1 MVKLNNGYMPETL
14 EEALKLMRDGKVRP
28 YSGGTDLMLEVEE
41 ATSYLFLNKISELK
55 IIIEDSDYIRIGAQC
70 TFTEIEESDLAPQ
83 ILKDA
88 MSQLAGPAV
97 RNFGTI
103 GGNIGNGSAKAD
115 SALVLF
121 VTDSLIRL
129 KSASS
134 ERTIYIKDFYKQRK
148 QLDLREGE
156 LIVEVLI
163 PKKYLKNYYYK
174 KIGARK
180 ALAITRVGF
189 AALLHEEDGVITHL
203 ATSFGAIEPTIVRHP
218 EIDEMFI
225 GKTISEAKGLK
236 DNYLKV
242 YDNAINP
249 SSGRVSKEYRK
260 TVCINLLKD
269 FLNEN
274 GI

>member
-1 MVKLNNGYMPETL
+1 MVKLNNGYVPETL
-14 EEALKLMRDGKVRP
+14 EEALSIMRDEKVKP
-28 YSGGTDLMLEVEE
+28 YSGGTDLMLEVGEG
-41 ATSYLFLNKISELK
+41 ASYLFLNKIAELK
-55 IIIEDSDYIRIGAQC
+55 IIKSDSDYIRIGAQC
-70 TFTEIEESDLAPQ
+70 TFTEIEESDVAPR

-115 SALVLF
+115 SALILF

-148 QLDLREGE
+148 QLDLRDGE

-163 PKKYLKNYYYK
+163 PKKYLENYYYK

-189 AALLHEEDGVITHL
+189 AGLLQEENGVITHV
-203 ATSFGAIEPTIVRHP
+203 ATAFGAIEPIIVRHP

-225 GKTISEAKGLK
+225 GKTISEARGIK
-236 DNYLKV
+236 DNYLNL
-242 YDNAINP
+242 YENAINP
-249 SSGRVSKEYRK
+249 SAGRVSKEYRK
-260 TVCINLLKD
+260 TVCMNLLKD

>member
-1 MVKLNNGYMPETL
+1 MVKLDKGYIPETL
-14 EEALKLMRDGKVRP
+14 EEALTIMRDEKVKP

-41 ATSYLFLNKISELK
+41 DVSYLFLNKVQELK
-55 IIIEDSDYIRIGAQC
+55 IIKLDSDYIRIGAQC
-70 TFTEIEESDLAPQ
+70 TFTEIEESDVAPR
-83 ILKDA
+83 ILKEA

-115 SALVLF
+115 SALIFF

-163 PKKYLKNYYYK
+163 PKKYLENYYYK

-189 AALLHEEDGVITHL
+189 AALFHEENGVITHL
-203 ATSFGAIEPTIVRHP
+203 ATAFGAIEPIIVRHP

-236 DNYLKV
+236 DNYLNL
-242 YDNAINP
+242 YENAIKP
-249 SSGRVSKEYRK
+249 SAGRVSKEYRK
-260 TVCINLLKD
+260 DVCMNLLKD

>member
-1 MVKLNNGYMPETL
+1 MVKLDKGYIPETL
-14 EEALKLMRDGKVRP
+14 EEALTIMRDEKVKP

-41 ATSYLFLNKISELK
+41 GESYLFLNKVSELK
-55 IIIEDSDYIRIGAQC
+55 IIKSDSDYIRMGAQC
-70 TFTEIEESDLAPQ
+70 TFTEIEESDITPK

-115 SALVLF
+115 SALIFF

-163 PKKYLKNYYYK
+163 PKKYLENYYYK

-189 AALLHEEDGVITHL
+189 AALFQEENGVITHL
-203 ATSFGAIEPTIVRHP
+203 ATAFGAIEPTIVRHP

-236 DNYLKV
+236 DNYLNL
-242 YDNAINP
+242 YENAINP
-249 SSGRVSKEYRK
+249 SAGRVSKEYRK
-260 TVCINLLKD
+260 TVCMNLLRD

>member
-14 EEALKLMRDGKVRP
+14 EEALAIMRDEKVKP

-41 ATSYLFLNKISELK
+41 GASYLFLNKIAELK
-55 IIIEDSDYIRIGAQC
+55 IIKADSDYIRIGAQC
-70 TFTEIEESDLAPQ
+70 TFTEIEESDASPQ
-83 ILKDA
+83 ILKEA

-115 SALVLF
+115 SALILF
-121 VTDSLIRL
+121 VADSLIRL
-129 KSASS
+129 KSADA

-156 LIVEVLI
+156 LIVEFLI
-163 PKKYLKNYYYK
+163 PKKYLENYYYK

-189 AALLHEEDGVITHL
+189 AGLFHAENGVITHV
-203 ATSFGAIEPTIVRHP
+203 ATAFGAIEPTIVRHA
-218 EIDEMFI
+218 ELDEMLI
-225 GKTISEAKGLK
+225 GKTISEAKALK
-236 DNYLKV
+236 DNYLNL
-242 YDNAINP
+242 YENAINP
-249 SSGRVSKEYRK
+249 SAGRVSKEYRK

-269 FLNEN
+269 FLSEN

>member
-1 MVKLNNGYMPETL
+1 MVKLNNGYMPESL
-14 EEALKLMRDGKVRP
+14 DEALSIMRDEKVKP
-28 YSGGTDLMLEVEE
+28 YSGGTDLMLEAGEGE
-41 ATSYLFLNKISELK
+41 CYLFLNKIAELK
-55 IIIEDSDYIRIGAQC
+55 KIKSDSDYIRIGAQC
-70 TFTEIEESDLAPQ
+70 TFTEIEESDVSPQ

-115 SALVLF
+115 SALILF
-121 VTDSLIRL
+121 VTDSKIRL
-129 KSASS
+129 KSADA

-156 LIVEVLI
+156 LIVEFLI
-163 PKKYLKNYYYK
+163 PKKYLENYYYK

-189 AALLHEEDGVITHL
+189 AGLFHGENGVITHL
-203 ATSFGAIEPTIVRHP
+203 ATAFGAIEPTIVRHS
-218 EIDEMFI
+218 EIDEMLI
-225 GKTISEAKGLK
+225 GKTISEAKVLK
-236 DNYLKV
+236 DDYLNL
-242 YDNAINP
+242 YESTINP
-249 SSGRVSKEYRK
+249 SAGRVSKEYRK

-269 FLNEN
+269 FLSEN

>member
-1 MVKLNNGYMPETL
+1 MVKLNNGFLPETL
-14 EEALKLMRDGKVRP
+14 EEAVAIMRDEKVKP
-28 YSGGTDLMLEVEE
+28 YGGGTDLMLEGGEG
-41 ATSYLFLNKISELK
+41 ASYLFLNKIPELK
-55 IIIEDSDYIRIGAQC
+55 IIKSDSDYIRIGAQC
-70 TFTEIEESDLAPQ
+70 TFTEMEESDITPR

-88 MSQLAGPAV
+88 MSQLAGPAI

-115 SALVLF
+115 SVLIFF

-134 ERTIYIKDFYKQRK
+134 ERTINIKDFYKQRK

-163 PKKYLKNYYYK
+163 PKKHLGNYYYK

-180 ALAITRVGF
+180 ALAISRVGF
-189 AALLHEEDGVITHL
+189 AALFHDENGVITHL
-203 ATSFGAIEPTIVRHP
+203 ATAFGAIEPTIVRHP

-225 GKTISEAKGLK
+225 GKTISEAKDLK
-236 DNYLKV
+236 DNYLNL
-242 YDNAINP
+242 YENAISP
-249 SSGRVSKEYRK
+249 SAGRVSKEYRK
-260 TVCINLLKD
+260 TVCMNLLKD
-269 FLNEN
+269 FLSEN

>member
-1 MVKLNNGYMPETL
+1 MVKLNNGYMPESL
-14 EEALKLMRDGKVRP
+14 DEALSIMRDEKVKP
-28 YSGGTDLMLEVEE
+28 YSGGTDLMLEEGE
-41 ATSYLFLNKISELK
+41 GESYLFLNKIAELK
-55 IIIEDSDYIRIGAQC
+55 EIKSDSDYIRVGAQC
-70 TFTEIEESDLAPQ
+70 TFTEIEESQASPQ

-115 SALVLF
+115 SALILF
-121 VTDSLIRL
+121 VTDSKIRL
-129 KSASS
+129 KSADA

-156 LIVEVLI
+156 LIVEFLI
-163 PKKYLKNYYYK
+163 PKKYLENYYYK

-189 AALLHEEDGVITHL
+189 AGLFYSENGVITHL
-203 ATSFGAIEPTIVRHP
+203 ATAFGAIEPTIVRHS
-218 EIDEMFI
+218 ELDEMLI
-225 GKTISEAKGLK
+225 GKTISEAKALK
-236 DNYLKV
+236 DNYLNL
-242 YDNAINP
+242 YENAINP
-249 SSGRVSKEYRK
+249 SAGRVSKEYRK
-260 TVCINLLKD
+260 TVCMNLLKD
-269 FLNEN
+269 FLSEN

>member
-1 MVKLNNGYMPETL
+1 MVKLGNGYIPESL
-14 EEALKLMRDGKVRP
+14 EEALTIMRDEKVKP
-28 YSGGTDLMLEVEE
+28 YSGGTDLMLEASEGV
-41 ATSYLFLNKISELK
+41 SYLFLNKVAELK
-55 IIIEDSDYIRIGAQC
+55 IIKEDSEYIRIGAQC
-70 TFTEIEESDLAPQ
+70 TFTEIEESEVAPK
-83 ILKDA
+83 ILKEA
-88 MSQLAGPAV
+88 MLQLAGPAV

-115 SALVLF
+115 SALILF
-121 VTDSLIRL
+121 ATDSLIRL

-134 ERTIYIKDFYKQRK
+134 DRTIYIKDFYKQRK

-156 LIVEVLI
+156 LIVEFLI
-163 PKKYLKNYYYK
+163 PKKYLENYYYK

-189 AALLHEEDGVITHL
+189 AGLFHEENGVITHL
-203 ATSFGAIEPTIVRHP
+203 ATAFGAIEPTIVRHA

-236 DNYLKV
+236 DNYLNL
-242 YDNAINP
+242 YENAINP
-249 SSGRVSKEYRK
+249 SAGRVSKEYRK
-260 TVCINLLKD
+260 TVCMNLLKD
-269 FLNEN
+269 FLTEN

>member
-1 MVKLNNGYMPETL
+1 MVKLDKGYIPETL
-14 EEALKLMRDGKVRP
+14 EEALIIMRDEKVKP
-28 YSGGTDLMLEVEE
+28 YSGGTDLMLEASEG
-41 ATSYLFLNKISELK
+41 ASYLFLNKVSELK
-55 IIIEDSDYIRIGAQC
+55 IIKSDSDYIRIGAQC
-70 TFTEIEESDLAPQ
+70 TFTEIEESDITPK

-115 SALVLF
+115 SALIFF
-121 VTDSLIRL
+121 VTDSLIKL

-156 LIVEVLI
+156 LIVEVLV
-163 PKKYLKNYYYK
+163 PKKYLENYYYK

-189 AALLHEEDGVITHL
+189 AGLFQEESGVITHL
-203 ATSFGAIEPTIVRHP
+203 ATAFGAIEPTIVRHP

-236 DNYLKV
+236 DNYLNI
-242 YDNAINP
+242 YENAINP
-249 SSGRVSKEYRK
+249 SAGRVSKEYRK
-260 TVCINLLKD
+260 TVCMNLLKD

>member
-1 MVKLNNGYMPETL
+1 MVKLNNGYVPETL
-14 EEALKLMRDGKVRP
+14 EEALSIMRDEKVKP
-28 YSGGTDLMLEVEE
+28 YSGGTDLMLEVGEG
-41 ATSYLFLNKISELK
+41 ASYLFLNKIAELK
-55 IIIEDSDYIRIGAQC
+55 IIKSDSDYIRIGAQC
-70 TFTEIEESDLAPQ
+70 TFTEIEESDVAPR

-115 SALVLF
+115 SALILF

-148 QLDLREGE
+148 QLDLRDGE

-163 PKKYLKNYYYK
+163 PKKYLENYYYK

-189 AALLHEEDGVITHL
+189 AGLLQEENGVITHV
-203 ATSFGAIEPTIVRHP
+203 ATAFGAIEPIIVRHP

-225 GKTISEAKGLK
+225 GKTISEARGIK
-236 DNYLKV
+236 DNYLNL
-242 YDNAINP
+242 YENAINP
-249 SSGRVSKEYRK
+249 SAGRVSKEYRK
-260 TVCINLLKD
+260 TVCMNLLKD
-269 FLNEN
+269 FLSEN

>member
-1 MVKLNNGYMPETL
+1 MVKLNNGYVPETL
-14 EEALKLMRDGKVRP
+14 EEALTIMRDEKVKP

-41 ATSYLFLNKISELK
+41 GESYLFLNKVSELK
-55 IIIEDSDYIRIGAQC
+55 IIKSDSDYIRMGAQC
-70 TFTEIEESDLAPQ
+70 TFTEIEESDITPK

-115 SALVLF
+115 SALIFF

-134 ERTIYIKDFYKQRK
+134 DRTIYIKDFYKQRK

-163 PKKYLKNYYYK
+163 PKKYLQNYYYK

-189 AALLHEEDGVITHL
+189 AALFQEENGVITHL
-203 ATSFGAIEPTIVRHP
+203 ATAFGAIEPTIVRHP
-218 EIDEMFI
+218 EIDEMLI

-236 DNYLKV
+236 DNYLNL
-242 YDNAINP
+242 YENAINP
-249 SSGRVSKEYRK
+249 SAGRVSKEYRK
-260 TVCINLLKD
+260 TVCMNLLKD

>member
-1 MVKLNNGYMPETL
+1 MVKLNNGYVPETL
-14 EEALKLMRDGKVRP
+14 EEALTIMRDEKVKP

-41 ATSYLFLNKISELK
+41 GESYLFLNKVSELK
-55 IIIEDSDYIRIGAQC
+55 IIKSDSDYIRMGAQC
-70 TFTEIEESDLAPQ
+70 TFTEIEESDITPK

-115 SALVLF
+115 SALIFF

-134 ERTIYIKDFYKQRK
+134 DRTIYIKDFYKQRK

-163 PKKYLKNYYYK
+163 PKKYLQNYYYK

-189 AALLHEEDGVITHL
+189 AGLFQEENGVITHL
-203 ATSFGAIEPTIVRHP
+203 ATAFGAIEPTIVRHP
-218 EIDEMFI
+218 EIDEMLI

-236 DNYLKV
+236 DNYLNL
-242 YDNAINP
+242 YENAINP
-249 SSGRVSKEYRK
+249 SAGRVSKEYRK
-260 TVCINLLKD
+260 TVCMNLLKD

>member
-1 MVKLNNGYMPETL
+1 MVKLNNGFLPETL
-14 EEALKLMRDGKVRP
+14 DEALEVMRDEKVKP
-28 YSGGTDLMLEVEE
+28 YSGGTDLMLEGGEGE
-41 ATSYLFLNKISELK
+41 SYLFLNKIDELK
-55 IIIEDSDYIRIGAQC
+55 IIKSDSDYIRIGSQC
-70 TFTEIEESDLAPQ
+70 TFTEIEESDIAPQ

-115 SALVLF
+115 SALVLY

-129 KSASS
+129 KSADA
-134 ERTIYIKDFYKQRK
+134 ERTINIKDFYKQRK

-156 LIVEVLI
+156 LIVEFLI
-163 PKKYLKNYYYK
+163 PKKYLENYYYK

-189 AALLHEEDGVITHL
+189 AALFNEENGVITHV
-203 ATSFGAIEPTIVRHP
+203 ATAFGAIEPTIVRHS
-218 EIDEMFI
+218 ELDEMLI
-225 GKTISEAKGLK
+225 GKTIGEAKGLK
-236 DNYLKV
+236 DNYLNL
-242 YDNAINP
+242 YENAMNP
-249 SSGRVSKEYRK
+249 SAGRVSKEYRK
-260 TVCINLLKD
+260 TVCMNLLKD
-269 FLNEN
+269 FLNDN

>member
-1 MVKLNNGYMPETL
+1 MVKLNNGYVPATL
-14 EEALKLMRDGKVRP
+14 DEALLVMRDEKVKP

-41 ATSYLFLNKISELK
+41 GESYLFLNKISELK
-55 IIIEDSDYIRIGAQC
+55 IIREDSNYIRIGAQC
-70 TFTEIEESDLAPQ
+70 TFTEIEESEASPQ
-83 ILKDA
+83 ILKEA

-134 ERTIYIKDFYKQRK
+134 DRTIYIKDFYKQRK

-163 PKKYLKNYYYK
+163 PKKYLENYYYK

-189 AALLHEEDGVITHL
+189 AALLHEEHGVITHV
-203 ATSFGAIEPTIVRHP
+203 ATAFGAIEPTIVRHP
-218 EIDEMFI
+218 EIDEIFI

-236 DNYLKV
+236 DKYLDL

-249 SSGRVSKEYRK
+249 STGRVSKEYRK

-269 FLNEN
+269 FLSEN

>member
-1 MVKLNNGYMPETL
+1 MVKLDKGYIPETL
-14 EEALKLMRDGKVRP
+14 EEALTIMRDEKVKP
-28 YSGGTDLMLEVEE
+28 YSGGTDLMLEAGEGV
-41 ATSYLFLNKISELK
+41 SYLFLNKVAELK
-55 IIIEDSDYIRIGAQC
+55 IIKSDSDYIRIGSQC
-70 TFTEIEESDLAPQ
+70 TFTEIEESEVTPR

-163 PKKYLKNYYYK
+163 PKKYLENYYYK

-189 AALLHEEDGVITHL
+189 AALFQEENGVITHV
-203 ATSFGAIEPTIVRHP
+203 ATAFGAIEPIIVRHP

-236 DNYLKV
+236 DNYLNL
-242 YDNAINP
+242 YENAINP
-249 SSGRVSKEYRK
+249 SAGRVSKEYRK